1 LTIRSWSNNYSSIS
15 SSEEFRLD
23 FAACRDL
30 LGQRLAEP
38 PTRIQFITGPRQVG
52 KTAMR
57 RRKMTREHLKALE
70 QELTAAGIKETY
82 RGQAWSDN
90 CREFVYF
97 DCVLD
102 RESIRRRLKHA
113 DCIRDSDYLGTH
125 MGSEYGFYCEQCQ
138 DGIMGAHPA
147 RSGNHRLFT

>member
-1 LTIRSWSNNYSSIS
+1 
-15 SSEEFRLD
+15 
-23 FAACRDL
+23 
-30 LGQRLAEP
+30 
-38 PTRIQFITGPRQVG
+38 
-52 KTAMR
+52 
-57 RRKMTREHLKALE
+57 MTCEHLRPLE

-102 RESIRRRLKHA
+102 RESIRRRLKLA
-113 DCIRDSDYLGTH
+113 DCVRDSDYLGTH

-138 DGIMGAHPA
+138 DGIMGIHPT
-147 RSGNHRLFT
+147 RSTHQRVFA